1 MGRGNAYILVID
13 CEDGAIKKNMAQ
25 FIEEIKHYD
34 NNIAIAVTKTDLK
47 IDEDVE
53 QIKDNIRINAEML
66 FMDQVSMIATS
77 KYDDSVG
84 EKIESLIRGF
94 DQEKIFEQ
102 EFVPRIYDAGIRCI
116 DSMETYRKGLK
127 LDLLQFDKEI
137 ETHEKAKQKLA
148 EKLKKEK
155 VKLERQFKNS
165 VGPSVINDAHNALQS
180 NVDDLANSLK
190 GGEKNFSKMVNN
202 ILRPVLLESTRQY
215 VEQSFEQF
223 IAGIDFSGMDI
234 DSSLQGI
241 GVNALEKYQ
250 QANNKIQEIVEN
262 GDKFNVVYK
271 TLTTTLAVVT
281 STIAPWLELI
291 IIFLPDIFKLFGKRN
306 QEEKMR
312 NKVDAIIPQI
322 VEKLRPEIQKSLME
336 MQEEMV
342 QQAEREIGSLI
353 DNEVEALKTAR
364 ESKEKASV
372 EFDEKV
378 KDVEQDINEVKNALE
393 QIV

>member
-1 MGRGNAYILVID
+1 M
-13 CEDGAIKKNMAQ
+13 
-25 FIEEIKHYD
+25 
-34 NNIAIAVTKTDLK
+34 
-47 IDEDVE
+47 
-53 QIKDNIRINAEML
+53 
-66 FMDQVSMIATS
+66 
-77 KYDDSVG
+77 
-84 EKIESLIRGF
+84 
-94 DQEKIFEQ
+94 
-102 EFVPRIYDAGIRCI
+102 
-116 DSMETYRKGLK
+116 
-127 LDLLQFDKEI
+127 
-137 ETHEKAKQKLA
+137 
-148 EKLKKEK
+148 
-155 VKLERQFKNS
+155 KLERQFKNS

-190 GGEKNFSKMVNN
+190 GGEKNFSMMVNN

>member
-1 MGRGNAYILVID
+1 
-13 CEDGAIKKNMAQ
+13 
-25 FIEEIKHYD
+25 
-34 NNIAIAVTKTDLK
+34 
-47 IDEDVE
+47 
-53 QIKDNIRINAEML
+53 
-66 FMDQVSMIATS
+66 
-77 KYDDSVG
+77 
-84 EKIESLIRGF
+84 
-94 DQEKIFEQ
+94 
-102 EFVPRIYDAGIRCI
+102 
-116 DSMETYRKGLK
+116 
-127 LDLLQFDKEI
+127 
-137 ETHEKAKQKLA
+137 
-148 EKLKKEK
+148 
-155 VKLERQFKNS
+155 
-165 VGPSVINDAHNALQS
+165 
-180 NVDDLANSLK
+180 
-190 GGEKNFSKMVNN
+190 
-202 ILRPVLLESTRQY
+202 
-215 VEQSFEQF
+215 
-223 IAGIDFSGMDI
+223 MDI

>member
-1 MGRGNAYILVID
+1 MAEQKRDYYEVLGVERGAD
-13 CEDGAIKKNMAQ
+13 DASIKKAYRQLAKKYHPDMNPG
-25 FIEEIKHYD
+25 D
-34 NNIAIAVTKTDLK
+34 
-47 IDEDVE
+47 
-53 QIKDNIRINAEML
+53 AE
-66 FMDQVSMIATS
+66 
-77 KYDDSVG
+77 
-84 EKIESLIRGF
+84 
-94 DQEKIFEQ
+94 
-102 EFVPRIYDAGIRCI
+102 
-116 DSMETYRKGLK
+116 
-127 LDLLQFDKEI
+127 
-137 ETHEKAKQKLA
+137 A
-148 EKLKKEK
+148 EKKFKEAS
-155 VKLERQFKNS
+155 E
-165 VGPSVINDAHNALQS
+165 AYA
-180 NVDDLANSLK
+180 
-190 GGEKNFSKMVNN
+190 
-202 ILRPVLLESTRQY
+202 VLSDPDKRRQY
-215 VEQSFEQF
+215 DQFGHAAFENGGG
-223 IAGIDFSGMDI
+223 AGGFDFSGMDI